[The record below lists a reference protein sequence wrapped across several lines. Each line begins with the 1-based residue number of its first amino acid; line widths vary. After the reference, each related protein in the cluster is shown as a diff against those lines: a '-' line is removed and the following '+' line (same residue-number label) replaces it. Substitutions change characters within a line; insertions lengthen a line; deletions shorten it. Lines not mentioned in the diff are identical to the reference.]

1 MSGSTT
7 GTFLNQLQKTWLTP
21 RVVRNHYFRTIA
33 LILSTLVLIN
43 ARSFPLVWHM
53 RVLRQLVE
61 WNLRKALSPNKRL
74 FMQKTSPVAQD
85 PFKVMVTQKFW
96 AGPDDCDFLG
106 HLSNSSYAKNLD
118 IARMKVCIINLR
130 PFMLEG
136 GWMPLAGADY
146 AFISEIRLFSHYEV
160 RSKVASWDEKWL
172 YLLSEF
178 VTHSPA
184 PQTASSGSRSGTEKG
199 PTPHSA
205 LSLPKADPK
214 ATRPD
219 GTRLHCLAI
228 SRYCFKIGR
237 LTVPPR
243 IAMAICGF
251 GPDRSNWLR
260 SASMQEEGTLRMFLE
275 GGWRKERGWELGEY
289 EEKRAA
295 GMVWC
300 EKLKEGI
307 TALADW

>member
-1 MSGSTT
+1 
-7 GTFLNQLQKTWLTP
+7 
-21 RVVRNHYFRTIA
+21 
-33 LILSTLVLIN
+33 
-43 ARSFPLVWHM
+43 
-53 RVLRQLVE
+53 
-61 WNLRKALSPNKRL
+61 
-74 FMQKTSPVAQD
+74 
-85 PFKVMVTQKFW
+85 
-96 AGPDDCDFLG
+96 
-106 HLSNSSYAKNLD
+106 
-118 IARMKVCIINLR
+118 
-130 PFMLEG
+130 
-136 GWMPLAGADY
+136 MPLAGTFRTTHYVPTHTSQYRPRCRLRLHLRNSIVLSLRSTIQSRLLGRKMGMY
-146 AFISEIRLFSHYEV
+146 ALSLIILTNYHPFQFLTPHIFPV
-160 RSKVASWDEKWL
+160 FQL